1 MCRSSIFLTCN
12 CMRIPPPACTHP
24 LVSMHLHTYAL
35 THPFTCTHAHMYV
48 QEQQFNMRLAKLDE
62 LLQDHPRD
70 IYGWYVP

>member
-1 MCRSSIFLTCN
+1 
-12 CMRIPPPACTHP
+12 
-24 LVSMHLHTYAL
+24 MHLHTYSL